1 MKLGSLLL
9 EETWVD
15 GAFEG
20 RRCLLNEFLLSG
32 FEMGKQNQRPPVKG
46 RKKRRRGLQRN
57 LQRHTK
63 SEGLEDN
70 STVVVAMII
79 REQRATLT
87 DVPLHV
93 NTSTMQITNN
103 LRSTSILELS
113 RLMNFDDRERPT
125 I

>member
-1 MKLGSLLL
+1 
-9 EETWVD
+9 
-15 GAFEG
+15 
-20 RRCLLNEFLLSG
+20 
-32 FEMGKQNQRPPVKG
+32 MGKQNQRPPVKG